1 MKTYKQLLE
10 QKKKGRAIV
19 FTFGR
24 FQPPTVGHELLIR
37 TVQAVAKKENA
48 EYRIYPSKSEDA
60 KKNPLKHKE
69 KVTYM
74 KKFFK
79 GANIVYDTRIGSPF
93 HAAKAISD
101 EGYKRVIMVV
111 GGDRVPAFKK
121 QITKYIN
128 HPDPDKSFNF
138 DSFKVVSAGRRD
150 PDASDVSGMSASKMR
165 VAATEGD
172 FKAFSS
178 GLPKGS
184 KKVDIKKMYDLLRKR
199 MGIRESYDGINT
211 KAKKKSPVAFSKFKK
226 KSLEDGTDE
235 AREDRQ
241 RKTPGQPVVKY
252 TEG

>member
-1 MKTYKQLLE
+1 MIPYKQILE
-10 QKKKGRAIV
+10 QRKKKGKAVV

-24 FQPPTVGHELLIR
+24 FQPPTAGHELLIR

-48 EYRIYPSKSEDA
+48 EYRIYPSKSEDE

-69 KVTYM
+69 KVTFM

-93 HAAKAISD
+93 HAAKALSD

-111 GGDRVPAFKK
+111 GGDRVQAFKR
-121 QITKYIN
+121 QISRYIN

-150 PDASDVSGMSASKMR
+150 PDASDISGMSASKMR
-165 VAATEGD
+165 AAASKGD
-172 FKAFSS
+172 FDAFSS

-184 KKVDIKKMYDLLRKR
+184 RKADIKKMYDLLRKR
-199 MGIRESYDGINT
+199 MGISESYDGINN
-211 KAKKKSPVAFSKFKK
+211 KAKKKKPIISFSKYKK
-226 KSLEDGTDE
+226 KPLEDGTDE

-241 RKTPGQPVVKY
+241 RLTPGQPVVKY
-252 TEG
+252 T